1 MIDIQDIIDIYSW
14 VVASLIMI
22 FITAIAMFYQM
33 KFNVKTFYYFYTV
46 PILVLFA
53 ASTELFAA
61 NRYLEESIELSG
73 AVSSFLVSFYLYRK
87 MVGIK

>member
-1 MIDIQDIIDIYSW
+1 MIDIQDIVDIYSW
-14 VVASLIMI
+14 VAACFIMI
-22 FITAIAMFYQM
+22 FITAIAMFYQK

-53 ASTELFAA
+53 ASTEFFAA

>member
-1 MIDIQDIIDIYSW
+1 MMDIQSIIDIYSW
-14 VVASLIMI
+14 AVACFIMI
-22 FITAIAMFYQM
+22 FITAIAMFYQK

-46 PILVLFA
+46 PILVLIA
-53 ASTELFAA
+53 ASTELFVA
-61 NRYLEESIELSG
+61 NMYLEESIELSG

>member
-1 MIDIQDIIDIYSW
+1 MIEIQDIIDIYSW
-14 VVASLIMI
+14 AAASFIMI
-22 FITAIAMFYQM
+22 FITAIAMFYQK

-46 PILVLFA
+46 PILVILA

-87 MVGIK
+87 MVGVK

>member
-1 MIDIQDIIDIYSW
+1 MIGIQNIVSIYSW
-14 VVASLIMI
+14 FAACFLMI
-22 FITAIAMFYQM
+22 FVTAIAMFYQK
-33 KFNVKTFYYFYTV
+33 KFNVKTFYYFYIV

-53 ASTELFAA
+53 ASTEFFAA
-61 NRYLEESIELSG
+61 DRYLEESIELFG